1 MTSRLKKKYSS
12 RDNKGIIWG
21 VLLENKLFEGLND
34 SQSILN
40 EFEQQIRTIG
50 QTIQQKDSIVSLNK
64 KTINHMVSYI
74 KYMKTQQQQQQTSQ
88 RSLPNTSSAHTIED
102 IMKERQQH
110 FKKTLNA
117 KQEEFKRTIQGHI
130 PKAIDFSDKAELP
143 MEGDMDRKLSEL
155 MERRG
160 IELNYLPKKEELKK
174 ATSWIQNGGTLQ
186 PTTTTTTSNEQSIQL
201 QIGEKVELNEL
212 NDFQPIPI
220 YKEQDNT
227 SFRKKQSSLLSTSK
241 QKKVRFSDTNTT
253 TNTEVKT
260 ITNDFLQMLKTKHEP
275 SSPTRPTSTQTQ
287 STQPSH
293 TDENLS
299 NQVNDMNTLLKRVL
313 EKINTMEEKWNEF
326 KKEKREI
333 INKREISTQTTPN
346 DKKKFKDAETNTN
359 DIEEKIISPSQKNK
373 KGQQSQQN
381 QQSQKN

>member
-1 MTSRLKKKYSS
+1 M
-12 RDNKGIIWG
+12 
-21 VLLENKLFEGLND
+21 
-34 SQSILN
+34 
-40 EFEQQIRTIG
+40 
-50 QTIQQKDSIVSLNK
+50 
-64 KTINHMVSYI
+64 
-74 KYMKTQQQQQQTSQ
+74 
-88 RSLPNTSSAHTIED
+88 
-102 IMKERQQH
+102 
-110 FKKTLNA
+110 
-117 KQEEFKRTIQGHI
+117 
-130 PKAIDFSDKAELP
+130 
-143 MEGDMDRKLSEL
+143 
-155 MERRG
+155 
-160 IELNYLPKKEELKK
+160 
-174 ATSWIQNGGTLQ
+174 
-186 PTTTTTTSNEQSIQL
+186 

-241 QKKVRFSDTNTT
+241 QKKVRFSDTDTT
-253 TNTEVKT
+253 SNTEVKT
-260 ITNDFLQMLKTKHEP
+260 TTNDFLQMLKTKREA
-275 SSPTRPTSTQTQ
+275 SPTRPPSSQTQ
-287 STQPSH
+287 SRKPSH

-299 NQVNDMNTLLKRVL
+299 NQVNDMNTLLKKVL
-313 EKINTMEEKWNEF
+313 EKINTIEEKWNEF

>member
-1 MTSRLKKKYSS
+1 MASRLKKKYSS

-50 QTIQQKDSIVSLNK
+50 ETIQQKDSIVSLNK
-64 KTINHMVSYI
+64 KTINHMVSHI
-74 KYMKTQQQQQQTSQ
+74 KYMKTQQQQQTSQ
-88 RSLPNTSSAHTIED
+88 LALPNTSSAHTIED

-130 PKAIDFSDKAELP
+130 PKAIDFSDKAEQP
-143 MEGDMDRKLSEL
+143 MDGDMDRKLSEL
-155 MERRG
+155 MEKRG
-160 IELNYLPKKEELKK
+160 VELNYLPKKEELKK
-174 ATSWIQNGGTLQ
+174 ATNWIQNGGTFQ
-186 PTTTTTTSNEQSIQL
+186 PTTTTSNEQSIQL

-241 QKKVRFSDTNTT
+241 QKKVRFSDADTT
-253 TNTEVKT
+253 SNTEVKT
-260 ITNDFLQMLKTKHEP
+260 TTNDFLQMLKTKHEP
-275 SSPTRPTSTQTQ
+275 TPTPTPTQNQ
-287 STQPSH
+287 QQPSH
-293 TDENLS
+293 TDKNLS
-299 NQVNDMNTLLKRVL
+299 NQVNEITILLKSVL
-313 EKINTMEEKWNEF
+313 EKINTMEKNWNEL
-326 KKEKREI
+326 
-333 INKREISTQTTPN
+333 
-346 DKKKFKDAETNTN
+346 
-359 DIEEKIISPSQKNK
+359 K
-373 KGQQSQQN
+373 KG
-381 QQSQKN
+381 KKRDYK

>member
-50 QTIQQKDSIVSLNK
+50 ETIQQKDSIVSLNK

-74 KYMKTQQQQQQTSQ
+74 KYMKTQQQQTSQ

-130 PKAIDFSDKAELP
+130 PKAIDFSDKAEQP
-143 MEGDMDRKLSEL
+143 MDGDMDRKLSEL
-155 MERRG
+155 MEKRG
-160 IELNYLPKKEELKK
+160 VELNYLPKKEELKK
-174 ATSWIQNGGTLQ
+174 ATNWIQNGGTFQ
-186 PTTTTTTSNEQSIQL
+186 PTTTTTSNEQSIQL

-241 QKKVRFSDTNTT
+241 QKKVRFSDADTT
-253 TNTEVKT
+253 TDTEVKT
-260 ITNDFLQMLKTKHEP
+260 TTSDFLQMLKTKREP
-275 SSPTRPTSTQTQ
+275 SPT
-287 STQPSH
+287 H

-299 NQVNDMNTLLKRVL
+299 NQVNDMNTLLKTVL

-373 KGQQSQQN
+373 KGQQNQQN
-381 QQSQKN
+381 QKN

>member
-50 QTIQQKDSIVSLNK
+50 ETIQQKDSIVSLNK
-64 KTINHMVSYI
+64 KTINHMVSHI
-74 KYMKTQQQQQQTSQ
+74 KYMKTQQQQTSQ
-88 RSLPNTSSAHTIED
+88 LALPNTSSAHTIED

-130 PKAIDFSDKAELP
+130 PKAIDFSDKAEQP
-143 MEGDMDRKLSEL
+143 MDGDMDRKLSEL
-155 MERRG
+155 MEKRG
-160 IELNYLPKKEELKK
+160 VELNYLPKKEELKK
-174 ATSWIQNGGTLQ
+174 ATNWIQNGGTFQ
-186 PTTTTTTSNEQSIQL
+186 PTTTTSNEQSIQL

-241 QKKVRFSDTNTT
+241 QKKVRFSDADTT
-253 TNTEVKT
+253 SNTEVKT
-260 ITNDFLQMLKTKHEP
+260 TTNDFLQMLKTKHEP
-275 SSPTRPTSTQTQ
+275 IPTPTPTPTQNQ
-287 STQPSH
+287 QQPSH
-293 TDENLS
+293 TDKNLS
-299 NQVNDMNTLLKRVL
+299 NQVNEITILLKSVL
-313 EKINTMEEKWNEF
+313 EKINTMEKNWNEL

-333 INKREISTQTTPN
+333 INKREISTQTISDN
-346 DKKKFKDAETNTN
+346 KKKFKDAETNTN

-373 KGQQSQQN
+373 KGQQT
-381 QQSQKN
+381 QKN

>member
-50 QTIQQKDSIVSLNK
+50 ETIQQKDSIVSLNK

-88 RSLPNTSSAHTIED
+88 QSLPNTSSAHTIED

-130 PKAIDFSDKAELP
+130 PKAIDFSDKAVQP
-143 MEGDMDRKLSEL
+143 MDGDMDRKLSEL
-155 MERRG
+155 MEKRG
-160 IELNYLPKKEELKK
+160 VELNYLPKKKEELKK
-174 ATSWIQNGGTLQ
+174 ATNWIQNGGTFQ
-186 PTTTTTTSNEQSIQL
+186 PTTTTTSNEQSIQL

-241 QKKVRFSDTNTT
+241 QKKVRFSDTDTT
-253 TNTEVKT
+253 TNTEIKT
-260 ITNDFLQMLKTKHEP
+260 ITNDFLQMLKTKREP
-275 SSPTRPTSTQTQ
+275 SPTQPSPTQ
-287 STQPSH
+287 STQPH

-299 NQVNDMNTLLKRVL
+299 NQVNDMNTLLKTVL
-313 EKINTMEEKWNEF
+313 EKINTMEEKWNEL

-373 KGQQSQQN
+373 KVKKN
-381 QQSQKN
+381 QQIQKN

>member
-50 QTIQQKDSIVSLNK
+50 ETIQQKDSIVSLNK
-64 KTINHMVSYI
+64 KTINHMVSHI
-74 KYMKTQQQQQQTSQ
+74 KYMKTQQQQTSQ
-88 RSLPNTSSAHTIED
+88 LALPNTSSAHTIED

-130 PKAIDFSDKAELP
+130 PKAIDFSDKAEQP
-143 MEGDMDRKLSEL
+143 MDGDMDRKLSEL
-155 MERRG
+155 MEKRG
-160 IELNYLPKKEELKK
+160 VELNYLPKKEELKK
-174 ATSWIQNGGTLQ
+174 ATNWIQNGGTFQ
-186 PTTTTTTSNEQSIQL
+186 PTTTTSNEQSIQL

-241 QKKVRFSDTNTT
+241 QKKVRFSDADTT
-253 TNTEVKT
+253 SNTEVKT
-260 ITNDFLQMLKTKHEP
+260 TTNDFLQMLKTKHEP
-275 SSPTRPTSTQTQ
+275 TTTRPIPTTPTQNQ
-287 STQPSH
+287 QQPSH
-293 TDENLS
+293 TDKNLS
-299 NQVNDMNTLLKRVL
+299 NQVNEITILLKSVL
-313 EKINTMEEKWNEF
+313 EKINTMEKNWNEL

-333 INKREISTQTTPN
+333 INKREISTQTISDN
-346 DKKKFKDAETNTN
+346 KKKFKDAETNTN

-373 KGQQSQQN
+373 KGQQT
-381 QQSQKN
+381 QKN